1 MIEIKKPVNLV
12 LFIIFIMIITL
23 IQSLTETPFLGPLNE
38 ISSSLC
44 NHTTLSGGFS
54 VKETTQLKLTMLPI
68 STNMSG
74 PPITYVEGSGKH
86 NIIFFSLYT

>member
-1 MIEIKKPVNLV
+1 MF
-12 LFIIFIMIITL
+12 FI
-23 IQSLTETPFLGPLNE
+23 TETPLLGPLNE

-54 VKETTQLKLTMLPI
+54 VYETTQLRFTMLPI

-74 PPITYVEGSGKH
+74 PPITYVEGSIMEIKAH
-86 NIIFFSLYT
+86 MICMKCTKRNRICSTTNAK